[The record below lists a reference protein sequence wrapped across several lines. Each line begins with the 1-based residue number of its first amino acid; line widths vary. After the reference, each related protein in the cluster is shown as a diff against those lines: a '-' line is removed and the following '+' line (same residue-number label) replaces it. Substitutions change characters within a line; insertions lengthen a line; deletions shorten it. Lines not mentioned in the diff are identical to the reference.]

1 MFVLVE
7 KDAYVVCRIFEKSG
21 SGPKNGEK
29 YGAPFVEAEWQNVD
43 EPINPLPP
51 VDNQLLE
58 QQVASPAPDY
68 AEWLQSMVAFDNDLL
83 NERVP
88 APTDDNYLEILD
100 LDQVCIIS

>member
-1 MFVLVE
+1 VFVLVE
-7 KDAYVVCRIFEKSG
+7 KDSYVVCRIFEKSG

-29 YGAPFVEAEWQNVD
+29 YGAPFVEAEWQSVD